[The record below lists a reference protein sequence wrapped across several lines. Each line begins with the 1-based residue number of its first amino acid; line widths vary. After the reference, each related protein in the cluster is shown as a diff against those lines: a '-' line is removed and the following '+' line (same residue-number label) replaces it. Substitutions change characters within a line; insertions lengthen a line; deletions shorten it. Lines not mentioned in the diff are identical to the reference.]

1 MGDALVDGLS
11 DAGSTPARST
21 FCGKEESHKLGGY
34 LITKQTPA
42 RKVRM
47 VMRLLYLKYLDMVL
61 CRQCSRKAAL
71 FASGRIFPS
80 ASGYCLTTPSVS
92 VAFPFHIEY
101 PAA

>member
-1 MGDALVDGLS
+1 MTVMGDALVDGLS

-42 RKVRM
+42 REVRM

-61 CRQCSRKAAL
+61 CRQCSLAAAL
-71 FASGRIFPS
+71 FCLWPDFP
-80 ASGYCLTTPSVS
+80 LRLR
-92 VAFPFHIEY
+92 
-101 PAA
+101 